1 MNRITTLLVGVGTL
15 ALGACSG
22 PEEPSNDSAGT
33 MLRESASITSMPTDA
48 AQTSPAVASDQ
59 TSETATEAARQATVA
74 KPTTKAPAAP
84 KKQPTAKATPKEQP
98 KTSAGS
104 EKNAASPTP
113 APNSTCSP
121 EHRALGHC

>member
-84 KKQPTAKATPKEQP
+84 KKQPTAKA
-98 KTSAGS
+98 S
-104 EKNAASPTP
+104 EGTAEDKCRIREECGFTHSRSQFNVLT
-113 APNSTCSP
+113 
-121 EHRALGHC
+121 